1 MFGSILGAVA
11 DIGTTLIQNHSAK
24 KEAQRN
30 RDWQADMSNTAV
42 QRRVADL
49 KKAGLNPLLA
59 VSNASSG
66 ASTPSGAMAQVSKF
80 DPAFIT
86 AITNAKAVKKNNE
99 LIDKEKD
106 VKDAE
111 IRNID
116 ADTRAKDANTRLTE
130 IDAIL
135 KSDQSELVK
144 LQQASLKIKNMLD
157 EQNVITVQRQNEILS
172 IESQKKQLE
181 MIEQDLKNKGIAVDF
196 EQQKILLD
204 LLKAEKGA
212 WKNTAF
218 GMNIKSLINGVRD
231 IADIFV
237 DITPNTTTK
246 SYDIKTKT
254 QTTTTKH
261 R

>member
-1 MFGSILGAVA
+1 MWGAIASAASVLGS
-11 DIGTTLIQNHSAK
+11 TLLENHSARK
-24 KEAQRN
+24 AAQDSRN
-30 RDWQADMSNTAV
+30 WQEEMSNTSI

-49 KKAGLNPLLA
+49 KAAGLNPLLA
-59 VSNASSG
+59 VSSASSG
-66 ASTPSGAMAQVSKF
+66 ASTPTGATAQVSKF

-86 AITNAKAVKKNNE
+86 AITNAMAVKKENE
-99 LIDKEKD
+99 LRDKEKD
-106 VKDAE
+106 LKDAE

-116 ADTRAKDANTRLTE
+116 ADTRTKDANTRLAE
-130 IDAIL
+130 IDAVL
-135 KSDQSELVK
+135 KSDQSDLVK
-144 LQQASLKIKNMLD
+144 LQQSSLKIKNMLD
-157 EQNVITVQRQNEILS
+157 EQNIITAQRQNEILS
-172 IESQKKQLE
+172 VESQKKQLE
-181 MIEQDLKNKGIAVDF
+181 MIEQDLKNKGIEADL
-196 EQQKILLD
+196 EQKKILLD

-218 GMNIKSLINGVRD
+218 GMNVKSLINGVRD